1 MGNKVKNYFNSV
13 AKYYHEKSHSGVWM
27 LARSAELNAFRS
39 LNFNF
44 NQDSIILDLGCG
56 AGYYSKYL
64 IENHQSQIY
73 SYDFSGEMLKQLQGK
88 NINTFEVNL
97 EMITED
103 QVPFFE
109 YALAMGSLE
118 FVNNLENLMH
128 VLRLKA
134 KKSSHVIILVPQ
146 DGIIGFLYRV
156 VHKTWGCPS
165 IKRSSTD
172 YENIFAEHSF
182 RLLKKENVGIVSQ
195 LLVFEKVISE

>member
-1 MGNKVKNYFNSV
+1 
-13 AKYYHEKSHSGVWM
+13 M
-27 LARSAELNAFRS
+27 LARSAELSAFRS

-64 IENHQSQIY
+64 IENYQSQIY
-73 SYDFSGEMLKQLQGK
+73 SYDFSGEMLKQLQGEK
-88 NINTFEVNL
+88 IKTFEVNL

-103 QVPFFE
+103 QVPVFE

-118 FVNNLENLMH
+118 FVNNLENLLR

-134 KKSSHVIILVPQ
+134 KKGSYIVILVPQ
-146 DGIIGFLYRV
+146 DGIIAFVYRLI
-156 VHKTWGCPS
+156 HQIWGCPS